1 MARRVAR
8 GDVWLY
14 RFAPPNKRRPVVVL
28 SRRSAIAVLSTVI
41 VAPITS
47 TIRGHVGEVGLGV
60 DDGMKGPCAINLDN
74 VTTVRQVDLRRYVST
89 LRPVRMAQVCTALAV
104 ATGCT
109 T

>member
-1 MARRVAR
+1 
-8 GDVWLY
+8 L
-14 RFAPPNKRRPVVVL
+14 PVVVL

-60 DDGMKGPCAINLDN
+60 DDGMKGPCAINLDS

-89 LRPVRMAQVCTALAV
+89 LRPERMAQVCTALAV

>member
-1 MARRVAR
+1 VARRVAW

-14 RFAPPNKRRPVVVL
+14 RFAPPDKRRPVVVL

-60 DDGMKGPCAINLDN
+60 EDGMKGPCAVNLDN
-74 VTTVRQVDLRRYVST
+74 VATVRQADLLRYVAT
-89 LRPVRMAQVCTALAV
+89 LRPERMAQVCTALAV

-109 T
+109 G